1 MTGSGSL
8 VPSAIPS
15 NFILTTGDPII
26 VVEGEPLKGKRA
38 ACSYSM
44 NATVTLSLLL
54 MRLRMLCG
62 SEADASNFLLVL
74 PPPP

>member
-15 NFILTTGDPII
+15 TFILTTGDPII

-54 MRLRMLCG
+54 MMLRMLCG
-62 SEADASNFLLVL
+62 SEVDASSFLLVL
-74 PPPP
+74 PPS